1 MEFQGQTYTKKPLRE
16 MREDDSN
23 ALAPLSDWFRD
34 SKVGEYTHYFSN
46 IVFHTASGFVACYA
60 DNLNNFWNI

>member
-1 MEFQGQTYTKKPLRE
+1 